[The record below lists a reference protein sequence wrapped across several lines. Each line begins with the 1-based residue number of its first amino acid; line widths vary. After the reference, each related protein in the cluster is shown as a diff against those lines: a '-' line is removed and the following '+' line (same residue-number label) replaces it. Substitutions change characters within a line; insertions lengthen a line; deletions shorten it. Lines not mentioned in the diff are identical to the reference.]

1 MPDELQVILRMVAEG
16 HLSPEEAAPVI
27 EALTRP
33 AKPPF
38 AEGFDAGFGEGF
50 EDDAA
55 RAGVEPSVEP
65 RGSGRGRQIHIR
77 VSERGRQVVN
87 LRIPLAFADMALRMV
102 PGLGPEQTQR
112 IRAAVGSGGTGAI
125 LDVEDEDGDSVL
137 ISVE

>member
-27 EALTRP
+27 EALTRREKAAP
-33 AKPPF
+33 AF
-38 AEGFDAGFGEGF
+38 AAGVAE
-50 EDDAA
+50 DAA
-55 RAGVEPSVEP
+55 AAAVEPGASA
-65 RGSGRGRQIHIR
+65 GGRQIRIR

-102 PGLGPEQTQR
+102 PGLGQEQTQR
-112 IRAAVGSGGTGAI
+112 IRAAVGSGARGAI

>member
-27 EALTRP
+27 EALTRHARP
-33 AKPPF
+33 VSA
-38 AEGFDAGFGEGF
+38 FGEGVA
-50 EDDAA
+50 EDPGTAQ
-55 RAGVEPSVEP
+55 VEPAAST
-65 RGSGRGRQIHIR
+65 GGRQIRIR

>member
-16 HLSPEEAAPVI
+16 HLSPQEAAPVI
-27 EALTRP
+27 EALTRREKP
-33 AKPPF
+33 ASAF
-38 AEGFDAGFGEGF
+38 DEGFAHDFG
-50 EDDAA
+50 AA
-55 RAGVEPSVEP
+55 AVEPSA
-65 RGSGRGRQIHIR
+65 SGGGRQIRIR

-102 PGLGPEQTQR
+102 PGLGQEQSQR
-112 IRAAVGSGGTGAI
+112 IRAAVGSGAIGAI

>member
-33 AKPPF
+33 AKPAF
-38 AEGFDAGFGEGF
+38 DVGFD
-50 EDDAA
+50 DDATKA
-55 RAGVEPSVEP
+55 AGERPVDPG
-65 RGSGRGRQIHIR
+65 GSGRGRQIHIR

>member
-33 AKPPF
+33 PAKPAF
-38 AEGFDAGFGEGF
+38 GEGFDVGF

-55 RAGVEPSVEP
+55 KAAGERPVDPG
-65 RGSGRGRQIHIR
+65 RSGRGRQIHIR

>member
-16 HLSPEEAAPVI
+16 HLSPDEAAPVI
-27 EALTRP
+27 EALTRSARP
-33 AKPPF
+33 ASGF
-38 AEGFDAGFGEGF
+38 AGGFG
-50 EDDAA
+50 DDFPAA
-55 RAGVEPSVEP
+55 SADARPPS
-65 RGSGRGRQIHIR
+65 GGRQIRIR

-102 PGLGPEQTQR
+102 PGIGQEQTQR
-112 IRAAVGSGGTGAI
+112 ISAAVGSGAVGPI

>member
-1 MPDELQVILRMVAEG
+1 MPDELQVVLRMVAEG

-27 EALTRP
+27 EALTRREKP
-33 AKPPF
+33 AT
-38 AEGFDAGFGEGF
+38 ASGEGFGEDFG
-50 EDDAA
+50 AA
-55 RAGVEPSVEP
+55 AGEPGASP
-65 RGSGRGRQIHIR
+65 AGRQIRIR

-102 PGLGPEQTQR
+102 PGLGQEQTQR
-112 IRAAVGSGGTGAI
+112 IRAAVGSGASGAI

>member
-1 MPDELQVILRMVAEG
+1 MPDDLQVILRMVAEG

-27 EALTRP
+27 EALTRSEKP
-33 AKPPF
+33 ASALGALP
-38 AEGFDAGFGEGF
+38 EDAGGGPVEHG
-50 EDDAA
+50 AS
-55 RAGVEPSVEP
+55 AG
-65 RGSGRGRQIHIR
+65 GRQIRIR

-102 PGLGPEQTQR
+102 PGLGQEQSQR
-112 IRAAVGSGGTGAI
+112 IRAAVGSGAIGAI

>member
-27 EALTRP
+27 EALTRREKP
-33 AKPPF
+33 APALGEGV
-38 AEGFDAGFGEGF
+38 AEDAG
-50 EDDAA
+50 AA
-55 RAGVEPSVEP
+55 AVEPGASA
-65 RGSGRGRQIHIR
+65 GGRQIRIR

-102 PGLGPEQTQR
+102 PGLGQEQTQR
-112 IRAAVGSGGTGAI
+112 IRAAVGSGARGAI